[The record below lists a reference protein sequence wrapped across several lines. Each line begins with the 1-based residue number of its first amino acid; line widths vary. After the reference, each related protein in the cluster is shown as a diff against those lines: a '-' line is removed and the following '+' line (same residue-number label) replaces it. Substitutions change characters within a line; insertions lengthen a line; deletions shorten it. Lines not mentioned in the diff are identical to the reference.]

1 MRRSLR
7 WPKVMFIA
15 AMCWADVHGAIMD
28 FGRLDKVSGDR
39 QILVGP
45 PLAAIPLA
53 PLTIVVRDEEGRP
66 LADVVVYI
74 KSTASEL
81 PCPWLRDEFGFYGFN
96 GVFPLAS
103 CSPVNSSFAGVS
115 GVEGIVAKAPANV
128 QLTPSAFLYGAAAQ
142 VPTGVSRPEHAV
154 RQFFTIIRAEKAPP
168 GNPSVVVEYFHETFR
183 HYFNTVLQPEI
194 DGLDRGVFPGW
205 TRSVGGFI
213 AWATAADAP
222 PGAVSVCRFFSSKF
236 TSHFYTADPI
246 ECDEVVERFG
256 DEWQLETREAYYIY
270 RPDKSTGACIEGT
283 MPVYRVY
290 AGATRTPNHRYV
302 TDRALRDAMVSQ
314 GWIAEGYG
322 PDAVIM
328 CTPR

>member
-1 MRRSLR
+1 MSSPLLALVPFAFMLAAAPSDGQSL
-7 WPKVMFIA
+7 
-15 AMCWADVHGAIMD
+15 DT
-28 FGRLDKVSGDR
+28 FGRLEKLAGDR
-39 QILVGP
+39 QIVVGP
-45 PLAAIPLA
+45 FFTPKSPYA
-53 PLTIVVRDEEGRP
+53 VRVLDTSGTP
-66 LADVVVYI
+66 MVDMLVYMSPS
-74 KSTASEL
+74 STPL
-81 PCPWLRDEFGFYGFN
+81 PCPWLRDEFEYFGFHADTRWLQCAPSGS
-96 GVFPLAS
+96 GVHLSRSDGSGVAS
-103 CSPVNSSFAGVS
+103 KNPNDFSSPTSSFLMGAS
-115 GVEGIVAKAPANV
+115 IDLPPDIVR
-128 QLTPSAFLYGAAAQ
+128 L
-142 VPTGVSRPEHAV
+142 EHDR
-154 RQFFTIIRAEKAPP
+154 RQFFTIVRAENVPP

-183 HYFNTVLQPEI
+183 HYFNTVLQAEI

-222 PGAVSVCRFFSSKF
+222 SGAVPVCRFFSSKF
-236 TSHFYTADPI
+236 TSHFYTADAI

-302 TDRALRDAMVSQ
+302 TDRGLRDTMVSQ